1 MEAILTAAAE
11 RLYLR
16 LPEDALSGPESDTP
30 PHALRPFAV
39 ASALADRVAHLMLY
53 REVLPDGQEL
63 LERVLPDG
71 AVRLAVQLGARPHA
85 EVIGPSAAPALVR
98 LGGAMEGF
106 SLTLQPGAAMALL
119 GVPAGELSDRVVP
132 LECLWGRAGTDLAEQ
147 VAARCGDTPRAA
159 ALQRALAMRGASRG
173 VPPAVP
179 AAARLI
185 GAAGGLAPLREVASA
200 VGLGERRLQQL
211 FQAHLGLSP
220 RSVGR
225 LARLQALLRA
235 LRHERRPA
243 WADLAVARGFYD
255 QAHLANEFRALAGMT
270 PGEFVARRVSP
281 SSKTA

>member
-1 MEAILTAAAE
+1 MTE
-11 RLYLR
+11 RLSLR
-16 LPEDALSGPESDTP
+16 LPEDVLPGPESDTP
-30 PHALRPFAV
+30 PHTLRPFAV
-39 ASALADRVAHLMLY
+39 APALADRVAHLMLY
-53 REVLPDGQEL
+53 RERLPAGEEL

-71 AVRLAVQLGARPHA
+71 AVRLAVQLGPRPRA

-98 LGGAMEGF
+98 LAGRMEGF
-106 SLTLQPGAAMALL
+106 SVTLQPGAALALL
-119 GVPAGELSDRVVP
+119 GVPAGELSERVVP
-132 LECLWGRAGTDLAEQ
+132 LEALWGRAAADLAEQ
-147 VAARCGDTPRAA
+147 VAARSGDALRAA
-159 ALQRALAMRGASRG
+159 ALQRALAARRVSPG
-173 VPPAVP
+173 VPPSVA

-185 GAAGGLAPLREVASA
+185 GGAGGQAALREVAVA

-220 RSVGR
+220 RRVAR
-225 LARLQALLRA
+225 LARLQALLRS

-255 QAHLANEFRALAGMT
+255 QAHLANEFRALVGMT